1 MLGGTAS
8 WHFLDVESGR
18 VPEEASSSVLPEGG
32 EGRIVALGSTSF
44 ARSNGWAGRAA
55 VSIAAAWA
63 REGRRIFLMDLG
75 LEAPSLHEVLA
86 LPNREG
92 VSDAFL
98 YGASVQRIAQPALDD
113 AIFFAPAGTATVD
126 PEEVLSHPR
135 WLDLAG
141 GFSETDAT
149 LLLFLPSEIPGAE
162 SILSLATDILFLAA
176 QGESADA
183 FLGSASSKVVAT
195 LGPLAPLEEGGE
207 EDDASGRAKVV
218 ETARGP
224 GLSAAGEDSEVEGE
238 EGAVQEGAVQEGT
251 ETPDDDALAAEFEL
265 AANFLPGRATED
277 ETPDVSS
284 DMPSEQWRGDPA
296 WRREDDPLPVP
307 DFGAEFAELPSLEDG
322 SGDEDVATGSV
333 EVGGDLGR
341 DLLPASDF
349 GGFQGGDRD
358 GGGAG
363 PDAPP
368 PQDREAPSKPD
379 PEPVRRG
386 SAFQP
391 RRPRRRRPPP
401 RRRLLGSP
409 VIVILALAAVSVAA
423 AGTVLG
429 AFNLPGFGFVQSL
442 TGRLP
447 DPPLVLPGPEPN
459 EPLLR
464 YSLELFRYHE
474 EELAFAAQMRS
485 ELRSRF
491 PGLLFVLA
499 PDDSRGTLSYALLA
513 GPATALLDV
522 ENLRA
527 TIAEVITREPPES
540 WRIRETPRAFL
551 LGERATLAEAR
562 EYLASVE
569 DKGVFGYVLHAT
581 FPGGTDTY
589 LVLTGAYQGVADARP
604 LQLILHRRGFREVPL
619 IERRGRLPE

>member
-1 MLGGTAS
+1 MVGGTAS

-18 VPEEASSSVLPEGG
+18 IPEEASSSVLPEKG
-32 EGRIVALGSTSF
+32 EGRIVVLGATPF
-44 ARSNGWAGRAA
+44 ARSSGWASRAA
-55 VSIAAAWA
+55 VSIAGAWA
-63 REGRRIFLMDLG
+63 KEGRRIFLMDLG

-86 LPNREG
+86 LPNQEG

-113 AIFFAPAGTATVD
+113 AIYFASAGTATVD
-126 PEEVLSHPR
+126 PEEVLNHSR
-135 WLDLAG
+135 WLDLAV
-141 GFSETDAT
+141 GFSETNAT
-149 LLLFLPSEIPGAE
+149 LLLFLPSEVPGAE
-162 SILSLATDILFLAA
+162 SILSLATEVLFLAA

-183 FLGSASSKVVAT
+183 FLGSASAKVVGT
-195 LGPLAPLEEGGE
+195 LGPLAPLEEGRE
-207 EDDASGRAKVV
+207 EDDAGGKAKVGEV
-218 ETARGP
+218 ARSP
-224 GLSAAGEDSEVEGE
+224 GLSTAGEGPEVEGE
-238 EGAVQEGAVQEGT
+238 EGVAQEGT
-251 ETPDDDALAAEFEL
+251 AKPDEEALAAEFEL
-265 AANFLPGRATED
+265 AEGFLPGRAADD
-277 ETPDVSS
+277 ETLDTSS
-284 DMPSEQWRGDPA
+284 DKPSEQWRGDPA
-296 WRREDDPLPVP
+296 WRREDDPVTVP

-322 SGDEDVATGSV
+322 PADEDGAAGSV
-333 EVGGDLGR
+333 EVGGDLER
-341 DLLPASDF
+341 DLLPASDY
-349 GGFQGGDRD
+349 GGFPRADRD
-358 GGGAG
+358 GEGVRL
-363 PDAPP
+363 DAPP
-368 PQDREAPSKPD
+368 LQDRDAPSKPA

-386 SAFQP
+386 PAFQP
-391 RRPRRRRPPP
+391 RRPKRRRPPP

-409 VIVILALAAVSVAA
+409 VILILALAAVSVAA

-429 AFNLPGFGFVQSL
+429 AFTLPGFGFVQGL
-442 TGRLP
+442 GRRLP

-474 EELAFAAQMRS
+474 EELAFATQMRS

-513 GPATALLDV
+513 GPATTLIDV

-527 TIAEVITREPPES
+527 RIAEVMTREPPES
-540 WRIRETPRAFL
+540 WRVRETPRAFF

-589 LVLTGAYQGVADARP
+589 LVLSGAYQGVADARP
-604 LQLILHRRGFREVPL
+604 LQVILHQRGFREVPL